1 MQELRRII
9 RKLIL
14 SEGPRSTKQG
24 ANAIID
30 VMLDNPEYSLHNAA
44 SEVFWNFQDNDASRK
59 AHRFHQAS
67 MDRVGEQIQRRL
79 AKTGI
84 DPHGGDSEIVH
95 TPEEEALMDL
105 YHDRIPTSQHE
116 NYGFKQADWRKFR

>member
-14 SEGPRSTKQG
+14 SEGIRNTKQG

-30 VMLDNPEYSLHNAA
+30 VMLDNPELSLHDAA
-44 SEVFWNFQDNDASRK
+44 GEVFWNFNDTTATPR
-59 AHRFHQAS
+59 ARRFHEAS

-84 DPHGGDSEIVH
+84 DPHGGDAAIVH
-95 TPEEEALMDL
+95 TAEEEALIDL
-105 YHDRIPTSQHE
+105 YHDRIPTRQHE
-116 NYGFKQADWRKFR
+116 DYGMKLADWRKHR

>member
-1 MQELRRII
+1 MKELRQTI

-14 SEGPRSTKQG
+14 SEGLRNTTQA

-30 VMLDNPEYSLHNAA
+30 VMLDNPDYSMEDAA
-44 SEVFWNFQDNDASRK
+44 AEIFWNFEQPSSSR
-59 AHRFHQAS
+59 ARRFHEAS

-79 AKTGI
+79 SKTGI
-84 DPHGGDSEIVH
+84 CPHGGDSEIVH
-95 TPEEEALMDL
+95 SPEEDALIDL

-116 NYGFKQADWRKFR
+116 DYGFKQADWRKFR